1 MSIKRNLRV
10 GRMSSEG
17 RLFQIEFWEEDFYGT
32 VLSWV
37 GVYEVLEVGRCGKH
51 TEQLKEIKT
60 CWTDDDRLEL
70 ARAVVAKTIYLSL
83 QKKIQDA
90 AIDEFCRSGKFPDP
104 PKPPNKGAS
113 VQKRV

>member
-17 RLFQIEFWEEDFYGT
+17 RLFQIEFWEEDFCGT

-60 CWTDDDRLEL
+60 YWTDDERRYRTQLSMNSAAAGNFQTRRSRLIKEL
-70 ARAVVAKTIYLSL
+70 QYKNGYSI
-83 QKKIQDA
+83 
-90 AIDEFCRSGKFPDP
+90 
-104 PKPPNKGAS
+104 
-113 VQKRV
+113 